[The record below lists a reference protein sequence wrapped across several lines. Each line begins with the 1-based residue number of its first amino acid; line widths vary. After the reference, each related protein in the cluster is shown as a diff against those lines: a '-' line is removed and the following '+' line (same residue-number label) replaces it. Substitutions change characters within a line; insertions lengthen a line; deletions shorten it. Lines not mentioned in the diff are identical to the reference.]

1 MQERLQKL
9 ISRAGVASRRKA
21 EELITQGMV
30 SVNGEIV
37 TELGSKADPDKD
49 KIMVNGRL
57 VTQPSEF
64 FYFMLNK
71 PRGYI
76 TSTHDPEGRPT
87 VLDLLGKAGRNV
99 YPVGRLDYASEGLL
113 LLTSDGDFANR
124 ILSAKSKMPKT
135 YHVKVN
141 GSLNHEAMERLRAGI
156 YLDGRKTA
164 PAQIK
169 LTKFSAN
176 PWYEVVL
183 TEGRNRQ
190 IHRMF
195 ERFGLLVAKIKRT
208 RIGPVFLGKL
218 ASGKFRTLTE
228 KEIARLQGD
237 QKERPRSERR
247 KSVADSKASSDRRRR
262 RPVR

>member
-9 ISRAGVASRRKA
+9 LSRAGIASRRRA
-21 EELITQGMV
+21 EELIQQGMV
-30 SVNGEIV
+30 SVNGEMV
-37 TELGSKADPDKD
+37 TELGSKADPDQD
-49 KIMVNGRL
+49 KITVNGRL
-57 VTQPSEF
+57 VSQPTEF
-64 FYFMLNK
+64 YYYMLNK

-76 TSTHDPEGRPT
+76 SSTHDPEGRPI
-87 VLDLLGKAGRNV
+87 VLDLLGKEGRNV

-113 LLTSDGDFANR
+113 LLTSDGDLANR
-124 ILSAKSKMPKT
+124 ILSAKSKMSKT

-141 GSLNHEAMERLRAGI
+141 GPLNNEAMERFRAGL

-164 PAQIK
+164 PAEIR

-190 IHRMF
+190 IRRMF
-195 ERFGLLVAKIKRT
+195 ERFGLLVEKIQRT
-208 RIGPVFLGKL
+208 RVGPVYLGKL
-218 ASGKFRTLTE
+218 PSGKFRELTA
-228 KEIARLQGD
+228 KEIQRLNSD
-237 QKERPRSERR
+237 QQEKPQRERR
-247 KSVADSKASSDRRRR
+247 KSVAVPKASSDRRRS